1 MDLPAARQGGGGLL
15 SAWPGARLAN
25 STLPAPPHR
34 DRMTPERFG
43 QLLARPALLSGQNAT
58 ELEELIGRYPWC
70 GPLRRLRYEKALLE
84 GDAPGIALWRG
95 RAEPYL
101 QRAARRERERELSVA
116 SPARAVRHFG
126 FDTPPPAPP
135 GEPARA
141 TPDLPPAYP
150 PEPDLDILAAAAV
163 AAEGVETVEWYLRRT
178 GHDDMPPG
186 RLTPTP
192 KESLDSYRAWK
203 ERRANTS
210 WGDLLTFGS
219 PDRSKRKR
227 GGRVRAEAARKPEV
241 ASETLAELL
250 AAQGHT
256 DKAVR
261 MYRQLASRYPS
272 RQAAFAAR
280 IEQLQQTPAP
290 WPPS

>member
-1 MDLPAARQGGGGLL
+1 
-15 SAWPGARLAN
+15 
-25 STLPAPPHR
+25 
-34 DRMTPERFG
+34 MTPERFG

-70 GPLRRLRYEKALLE
+70 GPLRRLRYEKALLD
-84 GDAPGIALWRG
+84 GDAAGIALWRA

-101 QRAARRERERELSVA
+101 QRAVWGERELSGT
-116 SPARAVRHFG
+116 SPAGAARHLGFG
-126 FDTPPPAPP
+126 APAETPPAELPPATRD
-135 GEPARA
+135 A
-141 TPDLPPAYP
+141 PPAYP
-150 PEPDLDILAAAAV
+150 PQPDLDTLAAAAV
-163 AAEGVETVEWYLRRT
+163 AAESVETVEWYLRRT

-186 RLTPTP
+186 RLAPTP

-203 ERRANTS
+203 ERRAKTS
-210 WGDLLTFGS
+210 WGDLLDFG
-219 PDRSKRKR
+219 PPGKAKRR
-227 GGRVRAEAARKPEV
+227 RDAGSEREAARKPDV

-261 MYRQLASRYPS
+261 MYRQLALRYPT
-272 RQAAFAAR
+272 RRAAFAAR
-280 IEQLQQTPAP
+280 VEQLQQTPTP